1 MNIKHN
7 LRHHRLYN
15 VWKSMKARCTNPKNT
30 NYKSYGGRGITVCDK
45 WLDINNFIDD
55 MYPSFV
61 EGLTL
66 DRKENDKGYS
76 KDNCRWATKIVQSR
90 NTRRIRSNNTS
101 GYRGVSWC
109 ASKNKWVSQITV
121 NFLVIF
127 IGRFN
132 TSLESALAYDKYI
145 ANNNLEHTKNFT

>member
-1 MNIKHN
+1 
-7 LRHHRLYN
+7 
-15 VWKSMKARCTNPKNT
+15 MKARCTNPKNT